1 MALTGIPSGS
11 RTKKPAS
18 NSSSTPQPVRNV
30 AGSFIAVAGAFSNA
44 ISQAG
49 GISLR
54 KNRCSIARVV
64 RIAAR
69 STGTITEAYSL
80 KPMAKKSAETIF
92 TRFDTTSGR
101 LAVSAINPAAMTK
114 ASIVPLLNPS
124 ARSMAITI
132 GVRISAAP
140 SLANSAATAA
150 PSRIIQV
157 NSRRPRPLPQRETCS
172 AAHSKKPDSSSS
184 RLIMITAIKVAVA
197 FQTIC
202 HTTGISATCTPP
214 VASAS
219 AAPNAALQPIPNPRG
234 CQITSTRVRIKI
246 VPASNIVPPPIT
258 FEKSYMLR

>member
-1 MALTGIPSGS
+1 
-11 RTKKPAS
+11 
-18 NSSSTPQPVRNV
+18 
-30 AGSFIAVAGAFSNA
+30 
-44 ISQAG
+44 
-49 GISLR
+49 
-54 KNRCSIARVV
+54 
-64 RIAAR
+64 
-69 STGTITEAYSL
+69 
-80 KPMAKKSAETIF
+80 MAKKSAETIF

-219 AAPNAALQPIPNPRG
+219 AAPNAALQPIPNPAAARLPAPG
-234 CQITSTRVRIKI
+234 QDKNRTCQQHRSSANHIRKIIYVKINFLPATR
-246 VPASNIVPPPIT
+246 PASQSADHQPHILLLTEPGLLNH
-258 FEKSYMLR
+258 LRRQAGICGERR